1 MAKEYKIENG
11 CVDGKTQTNKSFK
24 YADALKNCD
33 EAIEK
38 YMIEPNGVY
47 YRLVHN
53 PLHPNDDIPQPLQ
66 QRDGLTSKQVTLATK
81 VQKGSS
87 VDDQWEQV
95 RNYSP
100 SYNVSDEKLASFFL
114 EMLDRRKNDR
124 QKQRLL
130 DKKGDTI
137 IAVRLTPNDG
147 LIQTCPDDNP
157 DGHLVFQPFEGFN
170 IEEHIDDTFEP
181 RKLVDYRHEDEKK

>member
-1 MAKEYKIENG
+1 MAKTDDKKNG
-11 CVDGKTQTNKSFK
+11 SVGKTQGYKSFK
-24 YADALKNCD
+24 YADALENCD

-38 YMIEPNGVY
+38 YMSEPDGVY

-66 QRDGLTSKQVTLATK
+66 QWDALTSEQVALSTK
-81 VQKGSS
+81 VPK
-87 VDDQWEQV
+87 DTTIEDQWEQV
-95 RNYSP
+95 RIYSP
-100 SYNVSDEKLASFFL
+100 SYNVSDAKLAAFFL
-114 EMLDRRKNDR
+114 GMLNTRKNDR

-147 LIQTCPDDNP
+147 LIQTNPDDNP
-157 DGHLVFQPFEGFN
+157 DGHVVFQPFEGFN
-170 IEEHIDDTFEP
+170 IEEHIDDTFKP
-181 RKLVDYRHEDEKK
+181 RKLID

>member
-1 MAKEYKIENG
+1 MAKIYNEKNESVG
-11 CVDGKTQTNKSFK
+11 GKTQRNKSFK
-24 YADALKNCD
+24 YADALENCE

-38 YMIEPNGVY
+38 YMSEPNGVY

-66 QRDGLTSKQVTLATK
+66 QWDALTSEQAVLATK
-81 VQKGSS
+81 VPEASS
-87 VDDQWEQV
+87 VKDQWEQV

-100 SYNVSDEKLASFFL
+100 SYNESDEKLAAFFL
-114 EMLDRRKNDR
+114 GMLDRRKNDR

-147 LIQTCPDDNP
+147 LIQTRPDDNP
-157 DGHLVFQPFEGFN
+157 DGHVVFQPYEGFN
-170 IEEHIDDTFEP
+170 LEEHVDNTFEP
-181 RKLVDYRHEDEKK
+181 RKLIDYRHEEEKE

>member
-1 MAKEYKIENG
+1 MAKENNIKNES
-11 CVDGKTQTNKSFK
+11 VDGKTQNNKSFK
-24 YADALKNCD
+24 YSDALENCD

-38 YMIEPNGVY
+38 YMSEPNGVY
-47 YRLVHN
+47 FRLVHN

-66 QRDGLTSKQVTLATK
+66 QWGGLTSGQAALPTK

-114 EMLDRRKNDR
+114 RMLDRRKNDK

-147 LIQTCPDDNP
+147 LIQESPDVNP

-170 IEEHIDDTFEP
+170 IEEHIDDTFKP
-181 RKLVDYRHEDEKK
+181 RKLIDYRHEDEKK

>member
-1 MAKEYKIENG
+1 MAKKNKIQNG
-11 CVDGKTQTNKSFK
+11 SVDGKPQRKKSFK
-24 YADALKNCD
+24 YADALENCD

-38 YMIEPNGVY
+38 YMSEPKGVY

-66 QRDGLTSKQVTLATK
+66 QWDGLTSEQAMLSTK

-87 VDDQWEQV
+87 IDDQWEQV

-100 SYNVSDEKLASFFL
+100 SYNVSDEKLAAFFL
-114 EMLDRRKNDR
+114 GMLDKRRNDR

-130 DKKGDTI
+130 NKKGDTI

-147 LIQTCPDDNP
+147 LIQTCPDKNP
-157 DGHLVFQPFEGFN
+157 DGHLVFLPFEGFN
-170 IEEHIDDTFEP
+170 IDEHIDNTFEP
-181 RKLVDYRHEDEKK
+181 RKLTDYRHEDEKE